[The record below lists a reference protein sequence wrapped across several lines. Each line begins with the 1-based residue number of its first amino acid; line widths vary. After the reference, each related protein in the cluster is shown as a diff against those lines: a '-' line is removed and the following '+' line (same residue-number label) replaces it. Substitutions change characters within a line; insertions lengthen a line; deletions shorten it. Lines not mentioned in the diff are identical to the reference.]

1 MYPEYKKVL
10 ANLQIFQFIMK
21 ICFLWLFGLFLCC
34 QKNAFILFCR
44 CLSSLFHAW
53 PAMSH
58 DASESAATTRNA
70 IQSKQM
76 HIVNVCQFHIHTVYI
91 QIQAAFQ
98 SIFGRRAS
106 ICERIM
112 KFYLEK
118 QWKIR
123 WISNVTHSR
132 KYSPGWASCKVEWCT
147 EHFNRSP
154 CITQPFIRLL
164 QN

>member
-1 MYPEYKKVL
+1 M
-10 ANLQIFQFIMK
+10 N
-21 ICFLWLFGLFLCC
+21 ICFCDFLGCFCVARRMHSFYFVDALVLFFMLG
-34 QKNAFILFCR
+34 QR
-44 CLSSLFHAW
+44 W
-53 PAMSH
+53 
-58 DASESAATTRNA
+58 ATMHQNQQRQRA

-76 HIVNVCQFHIHTVYI
+76 HIVNVCQFYIHTVYI